1 MIPVQLEHINQD
13 ILKNRIESLE
23 AGYIDSLI
31 TLIQWPKFIE
41 SICKDLL
48 EKWITDERR
57 KGLEQAL
64 DANNKAIK
72 GHTDSMEQLN
82 KTLTE
87 VKTYLSGSDFEKMAK
102 EWKKRI

>member
-1 MIPVQLEHINQD
+1 MIPVQKEHINQD

-23 AGYIDSLI
+23 AGYIDSLV
-31 TLIQWPKFIE
+31 TLIQWPQFVD

-48 EKWITDERR
+48 EEGITDERK

-64 DANNKAIK
+64 ETNNKAIK
-72 GHTDSMEQLN
+72 GHTESMEQLN

-87 VKTYLSGSDFEKMAK
+87 IKTYL
-102 EWKKRI
+102 I

>member
-23 AGYIDSLI
+23 AWYIDSLI
-31 TLIQWPKFIE
+31 TLIQWPQFVE

-48 EKWITDERR
+48 EEGITDERK

-64 DANNKAIK
+64 EKNNQAIK

-87 VKTYLSGSDFEKMAK
+87 VKSYLTK
-102 EWKKRI
+102 